1 MARQFRTGDQTL
13 VRELNRSILLQRL
26 RVNVPLSRADLA
38 AATGLNKTTVSNL
51 IDELITEGL
60 VREIGREASG
70 GGRPG
75 MLLEVNPDGG
85 WIIGGEIGVGRL
97 AVVVANLRATITWRR
112 EVTFHKDAT
121 QEAVLA
127 RLDGLLRQAKQ
138 FARRGNHRLLGVG
151 VAIPGLVDVS
161 SGVLV
166 FEPNMGW
173 RDVPLRDQLAAK
185 LRLPAFIDND
195 ANAAALAE
203 RYFGA
208 AQDVEDFA
216 YIVAN
221 VGLGAGLFFNGQIFP
236 GASGYAGEAGH
247 TTIDPD
253 GPLCRCGNRGCWER
267 LASQRALIERV
278 DHALRAGV
286 PSQLQASANNG
297 EITLQA
303 ILDAA
308 RHADA
313 VACQALHETGTYL
326 GIGIANLVNLL
337 NPQLVAFGGSL
348 SLAHEFLMPPAR
360 QVVAE
365 RAMGE
370 LGRAARIVVSPL
382 QADACVLGGVALVLH
397 DILRQPHLV
406 RRTPEPETVPTQHRR
421 AVESPRASVPVEG
434 RWSSPHS

>member
-1 MARQFRTGDQTL
+1 MPRQFRTGDQAL

-26 RVNVPLSRADLA
+26 RVHAPLSRADLA

-51 IDELITEGL
+51 IDELIAEGF
-60 VREIGREASG
+60 VREVGHDASG

-75 MLLEVNPDGG
+75 MLLEIDPDGG
-85 WIIGGEIGVGRL
+85 WIIGGEISIGRI
-97 AVVVANLRATITWRR
+97 AVVVANLRATIAWRR
-112 EVTFHKDAT
+112 EMPFNKEAT
-121 QEAVLA
+121 QETVLV
-127 RLDGLLRQAKQ
+127 LLETLLRQAKE
-138 FARRGNHRLLGVG
+138 FAQSSDYRLLGVG
-151 VAIPGLVDVS
+151 VAIPGLVDVR

-173 RDVPLRDQLAAK
+173 RDVPLRDWLASK

-208 AQDVEDFA
+208 AQDIDDFA
-216 YIVAN
+216 YVVAN
-221 VGLGAGLFFNGQIFP
+221 IGLGAGLVIGGQLFA

-267 LASQRALIERV
+267 MASQRALIERV
-278 DHALRAGV
+278 DHALQAGL
-286 PSQLQASANNG
+286 PSLIPSSVNG
-297 EITLQA
+297 GDITLQA

-308 RHADA
+308 RQGDT
-313 VACQALHETGTYL
+313 VARQALKETGTYL

-337 NPQLVAFGGSL
+337 NPQMVVFGGSL
-348 SLAHEFLMPPAR
+348 SLAHEFLMPAAR
-360 QVVAE
+360 QEVAD
-365 RAMGE
+365 RALSE
-370 LGRAARIVVSPL
+370 LGCAARIVVSPL
-382 QADACVLGGVALVLH
+382 ESDACVLGGVALVVH

-406 RRTPEPETVPTQHRR
+406 RRTRELPEPEPAQPDPA
-421 AVESPRASVPVEG
+421 AVSPRASISLEG
-434 RWSSPHS
+434 R